1 MHFARSAAVSLA
13 ACMPGPG
20 TPRGVGANRRAADV
34 RWHAR
39 QYRLRM
45 QLRRPRPWEIVI
57 ALAGAAALV
66 GDALYRGSGS
76 LGIAIPLA
84 LIACLP
90 LAWSSQKPLTAL
102 LATTAGLIVC
112 LAAFQPYHTAIFV
125 LAAALYNVASL
136 GDRRRSLIVGAA
148 TAAFV
153 VVVIVVIA
161 DNVAINTAIRLGVVF
176 AALVLG
182 DTLRSRRELREARR
196 EEREQEGRRRVADER
211 LRIARD
217 LHDTVAHALVAINVR
232 AGVAA
237 HLHGGDEA
245 LKDIMAVS
253 SDASNDLRATLDLL
267 RDADDPAPTAPTL
280 DLASLTQLLDRAK
293 AAGLDAD
300 ANVQLNG
307 HSIPIAVGQAG
318 FRIVQEA
325 LTNVMRHAPASRAQ
339 VNLHV
344 EADTLHVEVTDDGN
358 AAAPADGG
366 YGLRGMRQRAAAL
379 GGDVTAG
386 PVDRGGWQGHA
397 RLPLKSA
404 NR

>member
-1 MHFARSAAVSLA
+1 
-13 ACMPGPG
+13 
-20 TPRGVGANRRAADV
+20 
-34 RWHAR
+34 
-39 QYRLRM
+39 M
-45 QLRRPRPWEIVI
+45 QLPRPRPWEILI

-66 GDALYRGSGS
+66 GDALFRGSGS
-76 LGIAIPLA
+76 VALAIPLA

-90 LAWSSQKPLTAL
+90 LAWSRQKPLTAL
-102 LATTAGLIVC
+102 LATTAGLVVC
-112 LAAFQPYHTAIFV
+112 LAVFQPYHAAIFV
-125 LAAALYNVASL
+125 LAVALYNVAAL

-161 DNVAINTAIRLGVVF
+161 DNVAVNTAIRLGVVF

-182 DTLRSRRELREARR
+182 DTVRSRRELREARR

-237 HLHGGDEA
+237 HLHGSDEA
-245 LKDIMAVS
+245 LQDIMAVS
-253 SDASNDLRATLDLL
+253 SDALNDLRATLDLL

-293 AAGLDAD
+293 AAGLDTD

-307 HSIPIAVGQAG
+307 HTIPIAVGQAG
-318 FRIVQEA
+318 YRIVQEA
-325 LTNVMRHAPASRAQ
+325 LTNVMRHAAASRAS

-358 AAAPADGG
+358 ATTATGAGH
-366 YGLRGMRQRAAAL
+366 GLRGMRERAAAL

-386 PVDRGGWQGHA
+386 PAERGGWEVHA
-397 RLPLKSA
+397 RLPLRSGK
-404 NR
+404 R

>member
-1 MHFARSAAVSLA
+1 MR
-13 ACMPGPG
+13 
-20 TPRGVGANRRAADV
+20 DV
-34 RWHAR
+34 
-39 QYRLRM
+39 
-45 QLRRPRPWEIVI
+45 RPRPWEILI

-66 GDALYRGSGS
+66 GDSLYRGSGS
-76 LGIAIPLA
+76 VAIAIPLA

-90 LAWSSQKPLTAL
+90 LAWSSQKPLTSL
-102 LATTAGLIVC
+102 LASTAGLIVC
-112 LAAFQPYHTAIFV
+112 LAVFHPYHTAIFV

-153 VVVIVVIA
+153 VAVIVVIA

-182 DTLRSRRELREARR
+182 DTVRSRRELREARR

-237 HLHGGDEA
+237 HLHGSDEA
-245 LKDIMAVS
+245 LKDIMTVS
-253 SDASNDLRATLDLL
+253 TDALNDLRATLDLL

-300 ANVQLNG
+300 ANVQLND
-307 HSIPIAVGQAG
+307 HAIPIAVRQAG

-325 LTNVMRHAPASRAQ
+325 LTNVMRHAAASRAH
-339 VNLHV
+339 VSLHV

-358 AAAPADGG
+358 AAALTHGG
-366 YGLRGMRQRAAAL
+366 HGLRGMRERAAAL

-386 PVDRGGWQGHA
+386 PAEHGGWQVYA
-397 RLPLKSA
+397 RLPLRPAK
-404 NR
+404 R

>member
-1 MHFARSAAVSLA
+1 MRVA
-13 ACMPGPG
+13 
-20 TPRGVGANRRAADV
+20 
-34 RWHAR
+34 
-39 QYRLRM
+39 
-45 QLRRPRPWEIVI
+45 RPRLWEILI

-66 GDALYRGSGS
+66 GDPLYRGSGS
-76 LGIAIPLA
+76 VALAIPLA
-84 LIACLP
+84 LITCVP
-90 LAWSSQKPLTAL
+90 LAWSGQRPLAAL
-102 LATTAGLIVC
+102 LASTAGLLVC
-112 LAAFQPYHTAIFV
+112 LAVFHPYHTAIFV

-153 VVVIVVIA
+153 VAVIVVIA

-182 DTLRSRRELREARR
+182 DTVRSRRELREARR
-196 EEREQEGRRRVADER
+196 EEREQEDRRRVADER

-245 LKDIMAVS
+245 LQDIMAVS
-253 SDASNDLRATLDLL
+253 ADALNDLRATLGLL

-280 DLASLTQLLDRAK
+280 DLASLTQLVERAK

-307 HSIPIAVGQAG
+307 HAIPMAVGQAS

-325 LTNVMRHAPASRAQ
+325 LTNVMRHAAASRAR
-339 VNLHV
+339 VNLYV
-344 EADTLHVEVTDDGN
+344 ETDMLHVVVTDDGS
-358 AAAPADGG
+358 AVASSPGG
-366 YGLRGMRQRAAAL
+366 HGLRGMRERAAAL

-386 PVDRGGWQGHA
+386 PAERGGWHVHA
-397 RLPLKSA
+397 RLPIRSA
-404 NR
+404 QR

>member
-1 MHFARSAAVSLA
+1 
-13 ACMPGPG
+13 
-20 TPRGVGANRRAADV
+20 
-34 RWHAR
+34 
-39 QYRLRM
+39 M
-45 QLRRPRPWEIVI
+45 QLPRPRPWETLI
-57 ALAGAAALV
+57 ALAGAVALV
-66 GDALYRGSGS
+66 GDALFRGSGS
-76 LGIAIPLA
+76 VALAIPLA

-90 LAWSSQKPLTAL
+90 IAWSSQKPLTAL
-102 LATTAGLIVC
+102 LATTAGLVAC
-112 LAAFQPYHTAIFV
+112 LAVFQPYHSAIFV
-125 LAAALYNVASL
+125 LAVALYNVAAL

-161 DNVAINTAIRLGVVF
+161 DNVAVNTAIRLGVVF
-176 AALVLG
+176 AALALG
-182 DTLRSRRELREARR
+182 DTVRSRRELREARR
-196 EEREQEGRRRVADER
+196 EEREQEDRRRVADER

-237 HLHGGDEA
+237 HLHGSDEA
-245 LKDIMAVS
+245 LQDIMAVS
-253 SDASNDLRATLDLL
+253 SDALNDLRATLDLL

-293 AAGLDAD
+293 AAGLEAD

-307 HSIPIAVGQAG
+307 HAIPIAVGQAG

-325 LTNVMRHAPASRAQ
+325 LTNVMRHAAASRAR

-358 AAAPADGG
+358 AAASTGAGH
-366 YGLRGMRQRAAAL
+366 GLRGMRERAAAL

-386 PVDRGGWQGHA
+386 PMEHGGWQVHA
-397 RLPLKSA
+397 RLPLRLAK
-404 NR
+404 R

>member
-1 MHFARSAAVSLA
+1 MRV
-13 ACMPGPG
+13 
-20 TPRGVGANRRAADV
+20 V
-34 RWHAR
+34 
-39 QYRLRM
+39 
-45 QLRRPRPWEIVI
+45 RPRPWEILI

-76 LGIAIPLA
+76 VAIAIPLA

-90 LAWSSQKPLTAL
+90 LAWSRQKPLTTL
-102 LATTAGLIVC
+102 LASTAGLIVC
-112 LAAFQPYHTAIFV
+112 LAVFHPYHSAIFV

-153 VVVIVVIA
+153 VAVIVVIA

-182 DTLRSRRELREARR
+182 DTVRSRRELREARR
-196 EEREQEGRRRVADER
+196 EEREQENRRRVADER

-237 HLHGGDEA
+237 HLHGSDDA
-245 LKDIMAVS
+245 LQDIMAVS
-253 SDASNDLRATLDLL
+253 SDALNDLRATLDLL

-280 DLASLTQLLDRAK
+280 DLASLTQLVDRAK

-307 HSIPIAVGQAG
+307 HVIPIAVGQAG

-325 LTNVMRHAPASRAQ
+325 LTNVMRHAAASRAH

-344 EADTLHVEVTDDGN
+344 EADMLHVEVTNDGTV
-358 AAAPADGG
+358 AAPTQGG
-366 YGLRGMRQRAAAL
+366 HGLRGMRERAAAL

-386 PVDRGGWQGHA
+386 PAERGGWQVHA
-397 RLPLKSA
+397 RLPLKPA
-404 NR
+404 KR

>member
-1 MHFARSAAVSLA
+1 VL
-13 ACMPGPG
+13 G
-20 TPRGVGANRRAADV
+20 GAT
-34 RWHAR
+34 
-39 QYRLRM
+39 
-45 QLRRPRPWEIVI
+45 
-57 ALAGAAALV
+57 ALV
-66 GDALYRGSGS
+66 ADAVYRGSGS
-76 LGIAIPLA
+76 VALAIPLA

-102 LATTAGLIVC
+102 LASTAGLLVC
-112 LAAFQPYHTAIFV
+112 LAVFQPYHTAIFV

-148 TAAFV
+148 TAALV
-153 VVVIVVIA
+153 VIVIVVIA

-182 DTLRSRRELREARR
+182 DTVRSRRELREARR

-232 AGVAA
+232 AAVAA
-237 HLHGGDEA
+237 HLHGSDEA
-245 LKDIMAVS
+245 LQDIMAVS
-253 SDASNDLRATLDLL
+253 SDALNDLRATLDLL

-280 DLASLTQLLDRAK
+280 DLASLTQLFDRAK
-293 AAGLDAD
+293 AAGLDTD

-307 HSIPIAVGQAG
+307 HTIPIAVGQAG

-325 LTNVMRHAPASRAQ
+325 LTNVMRHAAASRAR

-344 EADTLHVEVTDDGN
+344 EADMLHVEVSDDGN
-358 AAAPADGG
+358 AAAPADDGH
-366 YGLRGMRQRAAAL
+366 GLRGMRERAAAL

-386 PVDRGGWQGHA
+386 PTERGGWQVHA
-397 RLPLKSA
+397 RLPLRSGK
-404 NR
+404 R